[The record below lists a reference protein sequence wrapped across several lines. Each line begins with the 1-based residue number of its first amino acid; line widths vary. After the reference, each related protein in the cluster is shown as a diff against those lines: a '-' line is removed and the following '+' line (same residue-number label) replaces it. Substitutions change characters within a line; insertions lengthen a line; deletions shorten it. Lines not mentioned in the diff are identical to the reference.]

1 MPRLRVM
8 HLFLW
13 YLVYGHPAG
22 HTGEQ
27 PTFHSERKT
36 GKQESSRPG
45 VQPTSGDDW
54 DTSEA
59 KNNTESS
66 SWEAEMEL
74 STEIGESQGL
84 YVGVESV
91 EKDRYT
97 RATVLFLGHGRVSPF
112 SPDHSNYLK

>member
-45 VQPTSGDDW
+45 VQPSSGDDW

-74 STEIGESQGL
+74 STEIGESHRSVCWGGECRERQINENHRPVTRRQQG
-84 YVGVESV
+84 ESI
-91 EKDRYT
+91 
-97 RATVLFLGHGRVSPF
+97 F
-112 SPDHSNYLK
+112 S

>member
-1 MPRLRVM
+1 MPRLKAM

-27 PTFHSERKT
+27 PALHSERKT

-45 VQPTSGDDW
+45 AQPSSGDDW

-66 SWEAEMEL
+66 SWESEMEL
-74 STEIGESQGL
+74 STEIGESRGSVCWGGECRERQINERHGPVGRRWQG
-84 YVGVESV
+84 ESI
-91 EKDRYT
+91 
-97 RATVLFLGHGRVSPF
+97 F
-112 SPDHSNYLK
+112 S